1 MANLLDLF
9 AIGFS
14 SEGLR
19 EFETNLKNTERE
31 LDKAEKEV
39 TSLEK
44 KLADLEKA
52 EKKDTRA
59 IAEVKSALEQ
69 ANGKVKQF
77 GDSLKV
83 MQGRSEYQLLN
94 LKKNFGNLT
103 KTLGM
108 LATVGVAVKK
118 SLDFYEQ
125 AEQLDF
131 LAQKSGIVTEK
142 LQVLGNAA
150 KRYGGTTEGTAGTV
164 ENLRSQYQSLRMG
177 QGGGGLEQA
186 AFKYGVAI
194 SSDPEK
200 MLENV
205 AKRMETLK
213 SDAAK
218 WDLAKTLGIDEGT
231 TRLLI
236 QGVDT
241 YRKELERAN
250 KYKLYTKED
259 IARMREYRQIQG
271 DIRMGLESVFGTIW
285 RGLLPALSSLAK
297 KIRNIIDWLVE
308 HKDITRMAAII
319 IGITTATLG
328 LATGI
333 KLVSAAFALLKLANP
348 HLVAIGLLLSGI
360 FLIIQDLVVFI
371 QGGDSLIG
379 RLWQKWGYDLE
390 KIRAGFAIWIER
402 IKTLWNNLLSFFDKN
417 RAFQEDPLKIDTV
430 KTQPLE
436 KAKQIRQHQLKQE
449 NAELAASIANQEIS
463 ISRSDRGIFSTW
475 RTWSMAQGAKNHLA
489 KYGSNKFN
497 AIPAGALS
505 NYNQT
510 QAINENNTTNNIAN
524 SNKTQRIVNINEVN
538 IQTQASDP
546 RAIAGQVGALSDMD
560 NGIL

>member
-14 SEGLR
+14 SEGLK

-39 TSLEK
+39 TRLEK

-52 EKKDTRA
+52 ENKDEKAIRA
-59 IAEVKSALEQ
+59 VKVALQE
-69 ANGKVKQF
+69 ANDKVKMF
-77 GDSLKV
+77 GDELKT
-83 MQGRSEYQLLN
+83 MQGKSEYQLVK
-94 LKKNFGNLT
+94 LKQNFGNLT

-108 LATVGVAVKK
+108 LAAVGVAVKK

-131 LAQKSGIVTEK
+131 LAQKSGIAAEK
-142 LQVLGNAA
+142 LQALGNAS
-150 KRYGGTTEGTAGTV
+150 KRYGGTTEGAAGTV

-205 AKRMETLK
+205 ARRMETLK

-231 TRLLI
+231 TRLLM
-236 QGVDT
+236 QGVEG

-259 IARMREYRQIQG
+259 IARMREYQQIQG
-271 DIRMGLESVFGTIW
+271 DIRLGLENVFGTIW
-285 RGLLPALSSLAK
+285 RGLLPAITTVARA
-297 KIRNIIDWLVE
+297 IRGVTDWLAE
-308 HKDITRMAAII
+308 HEDITKIGAII
-319 IGITTATLG
+319 IGITAGVFALT
-328 LATGI
+328 TGI
-333 KLVSAAFALLKLANP
+333 RLLSGALILLKLANP
-348 HLVAIGLLLSGI
+348 ELLALSLI
-360 FLIIQDLVVFI
+360 LAAVFLAAQDLFVFLR
-371 QGGDSLIG
+371 GGDSLIG

-390 KIRAGFAIWIER
+390 QIRAGFAIWIER
-402 IKTLWNNLLSFFDKN
+402 IKRLWNNLLSFFDKN

-430 KTQPLE
+430 KTLPLE
-436 KAKQIRQHQLKQE
+436 KAKKVREYQLKKE
-449 NAELAASIANQEIS
+449 
-463 ISRSDRGIFSTW
+463 RGSK
-475 RTWSMAQGAKNHLA
+475 G
-489 KYGSNKFN
+489 
-497 AIPAGALS
+497 LS
-505 NYNQT
+505 LLG
-510 QAINENNTTNNIAN
+510 
-524 SNKTQRIVNINEVN
+524 VN
-538 IQTQASDP
+538 
-546 RAIAGQVGALSDMD
+546 
-560 NGIL
+560 

>member
-44 KLADLEKA
+44 KLLELEKA
-52 EKKDTRA
+52 EKRDEKA
-59 IAEVKSALEQ
+59 ILSVKVALNQ
-69 ANGKVKQF
+69 ANDNVKKF

-131 LAQKSGIVTEK
+131 LAQKSGIAADK
-142 LQVLGNAA
+142 LQTLGNAA
-150 KRYGGTTEGTAGTV
+150 KRYGGTTEGAAGTV

-177 QGGGGLEQA
+177 QGGSGLEQA
-186 AFKYGVAI
+186 AFQYGVAI

-285 RGLLPALSSLAK
+285 RGLLPAITTVA
-297 KIRNIIDWLVE
+297 RAVRGVTDWLAE
-308 HKDITRMAAII
+308 HEGATKIIATLLTLTAII
-319 IGITTATLG
+319 GGVTAAVTLFNMSLEF
-328 LATGI
+328 LA
-333 KLVSAAFALLKLANP
+333 ANP
-348 HLVAIGLLLSGI
+348 VILTIFGIVAAVTLLI
-360 FLIIQDLVVFI
+360 AVVQDFVAFM
-371 QGGDSLIG
+371 QGGDSIIG
-379 RLWQKWGYDLE
+379 RIYERLGINTDRLRKNIKNFFGSFKDGITGAIDWLKSLGGKFSELGQKLKELWD
-390 KIRAGFAIWIER
+390 KIP
-402 IKTLWNNLLSFFDKN
+402 
-417 RAFQEDPLKIDTV
+417 DPLKKIIGLTANPITAAYTV
-430 KTQPLE
+430 ATTGKEIIE
-436 KAKQIRQHQLKQE
+436 KY
-449 NAELAASIANQEIS
+449 NNNPMNGVS
-463 ISRSDRGIFSTW
+463 
-475 RTWSMAQGAKNHLA
+475 
-489 KYGSNKFN
+489 
-497 AIPAGALS
+497 AGAVA

-510 QAINENNTTNNIAN
+510 EALNQTNTQNTKNITQSN
-524 SNKTQRIVNINEVN
+524 SSRKTVNIKEVN
-538 IQTQASDP
+538 IQTQARDP
-546 RAIAGQVGALSDMD
+546 QRVANIVRAMSGMD
-560 NGIL
+560 PGYQS

>member
-14 SEGLR
+14 SEGLK

-39 TSLEK
+39 TRLEK

-52 EKKDTRA
+52 ENKDEKAIRA
-59 IAEVKSALEQ
+59 VKVALQE
-69 ANGKVKQF
+69 ANDKVKMF
-77 GDSLKV
+77 GDELKT
-83 MQGRSEYQLLN
+83 MQGKSEYQLVK
-94 LKKNFGNLT
+94 LKQNFGNLT

-108 LATVGVAVKK
+108 LAAVGVAVKK

-131 LAQKSGIVTEK
+131 LAQRSGIAAEK
-142 LQVLGNAA
+142 LQALGNAS
-150 KRYGGTTEGTAGTV
+150 KRYGGTTEGAAGTV

-205 AKRMETLK
+205 ARRMETLK

-231 TRLLI
+231 TRLLM
-236 QGVDT
+236 QGVEG

-259 IARMREYRQIQG
+259 IARMREYQQIQG
-271 DIRMGLESVFGTIW
+271 DIRLGLENVFGTIW
-285 RGLLPALSSLAK
+285 RGLLPAITTVARA
-297 KIRNIIDWLVE
+297 IRGVTDWLAE
-308 HKDITRMAAII
+308 HEGLTKII
-319 IGITTATLG
+319 A
-328 LATGI
+328 
-333 KLVSAAFALLKLANP
+333 
-348 HLVAIGLLLSGI
+348 
-360 FLIIQDLVVFI
+360 
-371 QGGDSLIG
+371 SLIG
-379 RLWQKWGYDLE
+379 VATAVTAITLVVKNFTAILTFLNKVVLGFLTNPVVLT
-390 KIRAGFAIWIER
+390 IVGITVAVAGLIAVIQDFITWLNGGQAALAG
-402 IKTLWNNLLSFFDKN
+402 LWNAGARLFNG
-417 RAFQEDPLKIDTV
+417 LKD
-430 KTQPLE
+430 
-436 KAKQIRQHQLKQE
+436 KAKEFMDGLRSLWDALPDPIKKLIGMS
-449 NAELAASIANQEIS
+449 NPITAAYTAVTTGKEMIEKYN
-463 ISRSDRGIFSTW
+463 
-475 RTWSMAQGAKNHLA
+475 KNPTN
-489 KYGSNKFN
+489 GV
-497 AIPAGALS
+497 PAGAVS

-510 QAINENNTTNNIAN
+510 EAINTTNNNNTKNITN
-524 SNKTQRIVNINEVN
+524 SNSSKKTVNIKEVN
-538 IQTQASDP
+538 IQTQSSDP
-546 RAIAGQVGALSDMD
+546 QAIADQVAALSDMD
-560 NGIL
+560 NGNR

>member
-59 IAEVKSALEQ
+59 IAEVKTALEQ
-69 ANGKVKQF
+69 ANDNVKKF

-83 MQGRSEYQLLN
+83 MQGRSEYQLLK

-118 SLDFYEQ
+118 SLEFYEQ

-131 LAQKSGIVTEK
+131 LAQKSGIAAEK
-142 LQVLGNAA
+142 LQALGNAA

-205 AKRMETLK
+205 AKRMETLR

-259 IARMREYRQIQG
+259 ITRMREYRQLQL
-271 DIRMGLESVFGTIW
+271 DIRLGLESVFATIW
-285 RGLLPALSSLAK
+285 RSVLPAMTRTGKVIRGIMNWFMEHEGAT
-297 KIRNIIDWLVE
+297 KIVATL
-308 HKDITRMAAII
+308 AAIAA
-319 IGITTATLG
+319 GVLTVKTAVELLNG
-328 LATGI
+328 A
-333 KLVSAAFALLKLANP
+333 LVLLKTANPEVAAFIAGLTALA
-348 HLVAIGLLLSGI
+348 VGLND
-360 FLIIQDLVVFI
+360 IITYI
-371 QGGDSLIG
+371 KGGDSITGKFVDNVIKGLDAIDERTDG
-379 RLWQKWGYDLE
+379 LVAKMRKKWDEIPEPIKMIFGETHGPLLQ
-390 KIRAGFAIWIER
+390 GVLAIKAAKEYNETISTGKR
-402 IKTLWNNLLSFFDKN
+402 VLNQYNNHNL
-417 RAFQEDPLKIDTV
+417 
-430 KTQPLE
+430 
-436 KAKQIRQHQLKQE
+436 
-449 NAELAASIANQEIS
+449 NAV
-463 ISRSDRGIFSTW
+463 
-475 RTWSMAQGAKNHLA
+475 
-489 KYGSNKFN
+489 
-497 AIPAGALS
+497 PAGAIS
-505 NYNQT
+505 NYKNSQHLSEINQNT
-510 QAINENNTTNNIAN
+510 KNVNNSHSTTRNVNVNEI
-524 SNKTQRIVNINEVN
+524 K
-538 IQTQASDP
+538 IQTQATNP
-546 RAIAGQVGALSDMD
+546 QAIFDTLTANFASLD
-560 NGIL
+560 NGLL

>member
-9 AIGFS
+9 TIGFS

-31 LDKAEKEV
+31 LDKAEKEI

-59 IAEVKSALEQ
+59 IAEVKTALEQ

-103 KTLGM
+103 RTLGM

-118 SLDFYEQ
+118 SLEFYEQ

-131 LAQKSGIVTEK
+131 LAQKSGIAAEK
-142 LQVLGNAA
+142 LQALGNAA

-186 AFKYGVAI
+186 AFKYGISI

-205 AKRMETLK
+205 ARRMETLS

-259 IARMREYRQIQG
+259 IARMREYQQIQG
-271 DIRMGLESVFGTIW
+271 DIRLGLESVFGTIW
-285 RGLLPALSSLAK
+285 RGLLPAITTVVRAIRGVTDWLAEHEGATKIIATLLILTAIIGGVTAAVNLFNMSLEFLAANPVILSIFAIVAAVTVLIALVQDFVAFMQGSDSIIGRIYERLGINTDKLRENIKNFFGSFK
-297 KIRNIIDWLVE
+297 KGISGAIDWL
-308 HKDITRMAAII
+308 KS
-319 IGITTATLG
+319 LG
-328 LATGI
+328 GKFTELI
-333 KLVSAAFALLKLANP
+333 QKLKELWDKIPEPLKK
-348 HLVAIGLLLSGI
+348 
-360 FLIIQDLVVFI
+360 
-371 QGGDSLIG
+371 LIG
-379 RLWQKWGYDLE
+379 MSNPITAAYTVATTSKEIIE
-390 KIRAGFAIWIER
+390 KY
-402 IKTLWNNLLSFFDKN
+402 NNN
-417 RAFQEDPLKIDTV
+417 PTNGV
-430 KTQPLE
+430 
-436 KAKQIRQHQLKQE
+436 
-449 NAELAASIANQEIS
+449 
-463 ISRSDRGIFSTW
+463 
-475 RTWSMAQGAKNHLA
+475 
-489 KYGSNKFN
+489 
-497 AIPAGALS
+497 PAGAVA

-510 QAINENNTTNNIAN
+510 EALNETNTQNTKNITQSN
-524 SNKTQRIVNINEVN
+524 SSRKTVNIQEVN

-546 RAIAGQVGALSDMD
+546 RTVADQVGALSDMD
-560 NGIL
+560 NGML